1 MLLTDAEA
9 EFIRNIFLEYFID
22 TNSVYYQHHIQ
33 QRVLFSD
40 GWCYTGYLWECI
52 RNKMTVSCRYILEH
66 IATQKKSIY
75 ILWDIH
81 SKERILAHDYW
92 NFPKTAAL
100 KVDASNVEC
109 IIDELPEDCYFF
121 DETLS
126 WVAAFTH
133 EELKPG
139 KRMCF
144 YAEMAKK

>member
-1 MLLTDAEA
+1 MLLTGSDAEC
-9 EFIRNIFLEYFID
+9 IRNIFLEYFID
-22 TNSVYYQHHIQ
+22 TNSVYYQHYIQ
-33 QRVLFSD
+33 PRKLFSD

-52 RNKMTVSCRYILEH
+52 RNKATVSSRYILEH
-66 IATQKKSIY
+66 IAMKDEPIY

-81 SKERILAHDYW
+81 SREKIRVHDYW
-92 NFPKTAAL
+92 KFPKTAVL
-100 KVDASNVEC
+100 KVDPGSVEC

-126 WVAAFTH
+126 WVASFTH